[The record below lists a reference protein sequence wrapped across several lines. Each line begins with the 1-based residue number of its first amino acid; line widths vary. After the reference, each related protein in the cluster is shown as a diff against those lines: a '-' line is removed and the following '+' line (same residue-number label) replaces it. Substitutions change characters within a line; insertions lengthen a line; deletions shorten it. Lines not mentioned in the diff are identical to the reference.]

1 MTRTNNSVNNIS
13 GSLTTT
19 KIMSGYN
26 LPINKYYTSTMTASA
41 QNLTMQNL
49 EISGLSLMLPQQ
61 GIYEITA
68 NIREDLSGVTISST
82 SNNYSMFSLNN
93 DNNIG
98 SQIST
103 LTSAIT
109 GINGETK
116 NLNWIF
122 NNLVTNNI
130 IKIYGK
136 INSVITGNWQIK
148 SDTNGRSTM
157 MARLIS

>member
-1 MTRTNNSVNNIS
+1 MTINNNLNIFQGSISTTLSTS
-13 GSLTTT
+13 GLLSPFA
-19 KIMSGYN
+19 KI
-26 LPINKYYTSTMTASA
+26 YTSTMTASA
-41 QNLTMQNL
+41 QNLTTTSL